1 MADLGLSA
9 YAAMAVFC
17 FAAAFLVLWLFS
29 LAGGFRS
36 AGQRDPHREI
46 GFDVDAQGDIA
57 DATHLGESV
66 LARIGRSSR
75 RQWPLLFRAL
85 QTRFPA
91 LPRKLDDAR
100 ALSPA
105 RLPALSPDD
114 PGILVL
120 DESGD
125 RLKLRLED
133 PATPTLADRHLH
145 FHLLDQLSSLNNVVD
160 MFPYPVWLRQANG
173 QPYWNNRAYAR
184 LLEATRSNPEA
195 GEIDEFDLAFS
206 ADQDSRTARRMV
218 QDRDSGQSH
227 WFNVTNTDTG
237 NGTILGFAIDI
248 DPVIEAEQA
257 QRNFVQTL
265 TKTFAQLSTGLA
277 IFDRERQLA
286 LFNPALIDLLALPAE
301 FLSARP
307 TLLTFF
313 DKLRDNRM
321 MPEPKNYAN
330 WRHQITDL
338 VIASVDGRYQET
350 WTLPSGLTYR
360 VTGRPHP
367 DGAVALLFEDISA
380 EISLTRRFRSQLNLG
395 QAVIDTLDEA
405 VAVFTSTGSLTL
417 SNQAFHKMWKMDPDT
432 SFAEVTLRDAL
443 AQWQSL
449 AEPGPFWTRLQGY
462 FADSSDRSEWYCD
475 VRMKSGTQLECRVT
489 PVSGGA
495 TLVGFRMRPV
505 IGAATVGSEEDT
517 A

>member
-1 MADLGLSA
+1 MV
-9 YAAMAVFC
+9 MFC
-17 FAAAFLVLWLFS
+17 LAAAFLVLWMFS
-29 LAGGFRS
+29 RFGGFGPERRPLS
-36 AGQRDPHREI
+36 GGSI
-46 GFDVDAQGDIA
+46 GFLVDRDGHIVDASPM
-57 DATHLGESV
+57 GETV
-66 LARIGRSSR
+66 LAKGGPSSQR
-75 RQWPLLFRAL
+75 KWALLHRLF
-85 QTRFPA
+85 QTRFAA
-91 LPRKLDDAR
+91 LPRNFEDAR
-100 ALSPA
+100 AMAPA
-105 RLPALSPDD
+105 RLPALSPED
-114 PGILVL
+114 PAVLVL
-120 DESGD
+120 ETQGSA
-125 RLKLRLED
+125 LNLRLED
-133 PATPTLADRHLH
+133 QTEPTTADRHLH
-145 FHLLDQLSSLNNVVD
+145 LHFLQQLSIINNVVD
-160 MFPYPVWLRQANG
+160 MFPYPVWMKQHNG
-173 QPYWNNRAYAR
+173 QPYWINRAYSQ
-184 LLEATRSNPEA
+184 LLDKVRTGPET
-195 GEIDEFDLAFS
+195 GEIAEFDMALT
-206 ADQDSRTARRMV
+206 ADQGSRTARRLV
-218 QDRDSGQSH
+218 QDPLTGRSH
-227 WFNVTNTDTG
+227 WFNVTNSDTG
-237 NGTILGFAIDI
+237 NGNVMGFAIDI
-248 DPVIEAEQA
+248 DPVIEAELA

-405 VAVFTSTGSLTL
+405 VAVFTSSGALTL
-417 SNQAFHKMWKMDPDT
+417 SNQAFHRMWKMDPDT
-432 SFAEVTLRDAL
+432 SFAEVTIRDAL

-449 AEPGPFWTRLQGY
+449 AEPGPFWARLHGY
-462 FADSSDRSEWYCD
+462 FVDSSDRSEWYAD
-475 VRMKSGTQLECRVT
+475 VRLKSGTQLECRVA

-505 IGAATVGSEEDT
+505 MGAATASHEEGT